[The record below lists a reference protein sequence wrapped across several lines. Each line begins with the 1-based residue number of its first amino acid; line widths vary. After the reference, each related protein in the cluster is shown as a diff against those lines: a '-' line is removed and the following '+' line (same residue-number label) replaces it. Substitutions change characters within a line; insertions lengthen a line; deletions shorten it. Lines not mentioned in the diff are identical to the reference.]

1 MAAITAAMV
10 KELREM
16 TDAGMMECK
25 KALVEADGDMDKAVD
40 VLRTRGLAAAAKKVG
55 RATNEGTVMA
65 IVSDDATKGAVVE
78 LNCETDFVGM
88 NEKFKGYAEK
98 IARAA
103 MAANVEDVEALKAV
117 DAEGET
123 VEDVLTDAIHTLG
136 ENMNLA
142 RAAVVEAGGVAS
154 YIHGGGK
161 IGVLVTFDVEG
172 IDPASDEFQH
182 CGRDVAMQVAAASP
196 VSATRE
202 SVPAEVVAH
211 EMEIYKAQAAE
222 SGKPEN
228 IQEKIATGRLEK
240 FYKESCLTEQAFVK
254 NPDQSVTDYVNEVA
268 KKLGGTITLKGFVRY
283 GMHHQGDRLQAL
295 HARRIDDTL
304 FPGVSMGF
312 RPTLQPNALLVK
324 ARSARAFAFYNGWT
338 GMLILHGSA
347 SGAAFPCIVIEGVLS
362 WKRKSSFRATGCS
375 RGKSAYP
382 ERRTRR

>member
-1 MAAITAAMV
+1 MANISAKDVAA
-10 KELREM
+10 LRAK
-16 TDAGMMECK
+16 TGCGMMECK

-254 NPDQSVTDYVNEVA
+254 NPDQNVTDYVNEVA
-268 KKLGGTITLKGFVRY
+268 KKLGGTIKVTGFKR
-283 GMHHQGDRLQAL
+283 
-295 HARRIDDTL
+295 
-304 FPGVSMGF
+304 F
-312 RPTLQPNALLVK
+312 
-324 ARSARAFAFYNGWT
+324 
-338 GMLILHGSA
+338 MLG
-347 SGAAFPCIVIEGVLS
+347 E
-362 WKRKSSFRATGCS
+362 
-375 RGKSAYP
+375 
-382 ERRTRR
+382 

>member
-154 YIHGGGK
+154 YIHGGGT

-254 NPDQSVTDYVNEVA
+254 NPDQNVTDYVNEVA
-268 KKLGGTITLKGFVRY
+268 KKLGGTIKVTGFKR
-283 GMHHQGDRLQAL
+283 
-295 HARRIDDTL
+295 
-304 FPGVSMGF
+304 F
-312 RPTLQPNALLVK
+312 
-324 ARSARAFAFYNGWT
+324 
-338 GMLILHGSA
+338 MLG
-347 SGAAFPCIVIEGVLS
+347 E
-362 WKRKSSFRATGCS
+362 
-375 RGKSAYP
+375 
-382 ERRTRR
+382 

>member
-202 SVPAEVVAH
+202 SVPADVVAH

-254 NPDQSVTDYVNEVA
+254 NPDQNVTDYVNEVA
-268 KKLGGTITLKGFVRY
+268 KKLGGTIKVTGFKR
-283 GMHHQGDRLQAL
+283 
-295 HARRIDDTL
+295 
-304 FPGVSMGF
+304 F
-312 RPTLQPNALLVK
+312 
-324 ARSARAFAFYNGWT
+324 
-338 GMLILHGSA
+338 MLG
-347 SGAAFPCIVIEGVLS
+347 E
-362 WKRKSSFRATGCS
+362 
-375 RGKSAYP
+375 
-382 ERRTRR
+382 

>member
-211 EMEIYKAQAAE
+211 EMEIYKVQAAE

-254 NPDQSVTDYVNEVA
+254 NPDQNVTDYVNEVA
-268 KKLGGTITLKGFVRY
+268 KKLGGTIKVTGFKR
-283 GMHHQGDRLQAL
+283 
-295 HARRIDDTL
+295 
-304 FPGVSMGF
+304 F
-312 RPTLQPNALLVK
+312 
-324 ARSARAFAFYNGWT
+324 
-338 GMLILHGSA
+338 MLG
-347 SGAAFPCIVIEGVLS
+347 E
-362 WKRKSSFRATGCS
+362 
-375 RGKSAYP
+375 
-382 ERRTRR
+382 

>member
-16 TDAGMMECK
+16 TDAGMMKCK

-142 RAAVVEAGGVAS
+142 RADVVEAGGVAS

-254 NPDQSVTDYVNEVA
+254 NPDQNVTDYVNEVA
-268 KKLGGTITLKGFVRY
+268 KKLGGTIKVTGFKR
-283 GMHHQGDRLQAL
+283 
-295 HARRIDDTL
+295 
-304 FPGVSMGF
+304 F
-312 RPTLQPNALLVK
+312 
-324 ARSARAFAFYNGWT
+324 
-338 GMLILHGSA
+338 MLG
-347 SGAAFPCIVIEGVLS
+347 E
-362 WKRKSSFRATGCS
+362 
-375 RGKSAYP
+375 
-382 ERRTRR
+382 

>member
-55 RATNEGTVMA
+55 RATNEGTVMT

-123 VEDVLTDAIHTLG
+123 VEGVLTDAIHTLG

-268 KKLGGTITLKGFVRY
+268 KKLGGTIKVTGFKR
-283 GMHHQGDRLQAL
+283 
-295 HARRIDDTL
+295 
-304 FPGVSMGF
+304 F
-312 RPTLQPNALLVK
+312 
-324 ARSARAFAFYNGWT
+324 
-338 GMLILHGSA
+338 MLG
-347 SGAAFPCIVIEGVLS
+347 E
-362 WKRKSSFRATGCS
+362 
-375 RGKSAYP
+375 
-382 ERRTRR
+382 

>member
-103 MAANVEDVEALKAV
+103 MAANVEDIEALKAV

-196 VSATRE
+196 VSAARE

-254 NPDQSVTDYVNEVA
+254 NPDQNVTDYVNEVA
-268 KKLGGTITLKGFVRY
+268 KKLGGTIKVTGFKR
-283 GMHHQGDRLQAL
+283 
-295 HARRIDDTL
+295 
-304 FPGVSMGF
+304 F
-312 RPTLQPNALLVK
+312 
-324 ARSARAFAFYNGWT
+324 
-338 GMLILHGSA
+338 MLG
-347 SGAAFPCIVIEGVLS
+347 E
-362 WKRKSSFRATGCS
+362 
-375 RGKSAYP
+375 
-382 ERRTRR
+382 

>member
-142 RAAVVEAGGVAS
+142 RAAVIEAGGVAS

-254 NPDQSVTDYVNEVA
+254 NPDQNVTDYVNEVA
-268 KKLGGTITLKGFVRY
+268 KKLGGTIKVTGFKR
-283 GMHHQGDRLQAL
+283 
-295 HARRIDDTL
+295 
-304 FPGVSMGF
+304 F
-312 RPTLQPNALLVK
+312 
-324 ARSARAFAFYNGWT
+324 
-338 GMLILHGSA
+338 MLG
-347 SGAAFPCIVIEGVLS
+347 E
-362 WKRKSSFRATGCS
+362 
-375 RGKSAYP
+375 
-382 ERRTRR
+382 

>member
-103 MAANVEDVEALKAV
+103 MAANGEDVEALKAV

-254 NPDQSVTDYVNEVA
+254 NPDQNVTDYVNEVA
-268 KKLGGTITLKGFVRY
+268 KKLGGTIKVTGFKR
-283 GMHHQGDRLQAL
+283 
-295 HARRIDDTL
+295 
-304 FPGVSMGF
+304 F
-312 RPTLQPNALLVK
+312 
-324 ARSARAFAFYNGWT
+324 
-338 GMLILHGSA
+338 MLG
-347 SGAAFPCIVIEGVLS
+347 E
-362 WKRKSSFRATGCS
+362 
-375 RGKSAYP
+375 
-382 ERRTRR
+382 

>member
-161 IGVLVTFDVEG
+161 IGVLLTFDVEG

-268 KKLGGTITLKGFVRY
+268 KKLGGTIKVTGFKR
-283 GMHHQGDRLQAL
+283 
-295 HARRIDDTL
+295 
-304 FPGVSMGF
+304 F
-312 RPTLQPNALLVK
+312 
-324 ARSARAFAFYNGWT
+324 
-338 GMLILHGSA
+338 MLG
-347 SGAAFPCIVIEGVLS
+347 E
-362 WKRKSSFRATGCS
+362 
-375 RGKSAYP
+375 
-382 ERRTRR
+382 

>member
-103 MAANVEDVEALKAV
+103 MAANVEDIEALKAV

-254 NPDQSVTDYVNEVA
+254 NPDQSVTDYVNEAA
-268 KKLGGTITLKGFVRY
+268 KKLGGTIKVTGFKR
-283 GMHHQGDRLQAL
+283 
-295 HARRIDDTL
+295 
-304 FPGVSMGF
+304 F
-312 RPTLQPNALLVK
+312 
-324 ARSARAFAFYNGWT
+324 
-338 GMLILHGSA
+338 MLG
-347 SGAAFPCIVIEGVLS
+347 E
-362 WKRKSSFRATGCS
+362 
-375 RGKSAYP
+375 
-382 ERRTRR
+382 